1 MNESAAL
8 TLAKAIAAVRNG
20 TPANPVLSS
29 PLTPAQSGSA
39 LRLKQALGLS
49 VAAEAA
55 LAVEQAEA
63 VVRELFED
71 GTEAATLIGQAPSPQ
86 VFERVASHWFDPQE
100 SSDETEIA
108 AGYWLADAF
117 LRGIE
122 TEEAQHLTRFLAGA
136 SPRTH
141 RHAVV
146 SARRYPTGGISE
158 KQALLLPPL
167 MRALAADF
175 HWCSPFLVAPRLAHT
190 GGTRDKLSVIP
201 GFEVSSVSEL
211 PHWDGRDKPVR
222 YFAADAQLC
231 PRDAMMYRIRGET
244 GTVADTGLMAA
255 SIMSKQI
262 TLPADVIIL
271 DILHGPTAFLHTAPE
286 AAAFGTLCE
295 DIGRSNGITIV
306 AQLRQSASLLG
317 RSVGASTEVVEI
329 AELLRGGAPDE
340 AGQLELSTALGFLH
354 TFAHQLKLDPNAVTQ
369 RAKQAIASGEAFQAM
384 VTLWADHGAENTF
397 LRAFARDP
405 RQAILGDLPQATL
418 RAERSGNLTWDA
430 IALADVANN
439 QVNVRL
445 EPSPG
450 VRVVAGGGIELLCRD
465 GAQVQQGDALAVI
478 YGQAA
483 GVAVGALGGAA
494 TIG

>member
-8 TLAKAIAAVRNG
+8 TLAKAIAAIRSG
-20 TPANPVLSS
+20 KPSNPMLCG
-29 PLTPAQSGSA
+29 PLTAAQSGSA
-39 LRLKQALGLS
+39 LRIRQAGGLT

-63 VVRELFED
+63 VVHMLFQE

-86 VFERVASHWFDPQE
+86 AFERVASHWFDPQE
-100 SSDETEIA
+100 SNDDTEIA

-117 LRGIE
+117 IRGVE
-122 TEEAQHLTRFLAGA
+122 TREAQHLTRFLAGDT
-136 SPRTH
+136 PRPH

-167 MRALAADF
+167 MRALAHDF
-175 HWCSPFLVAPRLAHT
+175 HWCSPFLVAARLAHT

-211 PHWDGRDKPVR
+211 AHWEGLDKPVR
-222 YFAADAQLC
+222 YFAADTQLC

-262 TLPADVIIL
+262 ALPADVIIL

-317 RSVGASTEVVEI
+317 RSIGASTEVVEI
-329 AELLRGGAPDE
+329 AELLRGGTPDE
-340 AGQLELSTALGFLH
+340 AGQLELSTALGFLR
-354 TFAHQLKLDPNAVTQ
+354 TFARQLELDPDAVAR
-369 RAKQAIASGEAFQAM
+369 RAERAIASGEAFEAM
-384 VTLWADHGAENTF
+384 VALWADHGAERSF
-397 LRAFARDP
+397 LREFSQDP
-405 RQAILGDLPQATL
+405 RQAILGHLPRTTL
-418 RAERSGNLTWDA
+418 RAERSGTLTWDA
-430 IALADVANN
+430 ITLADVANN

-465 GAQVQQGDALAVI
+465 GAQVKQGDALAVI

-483 GVAVGALGGAA
+483 GVAVEGLAAAA
-494 TIG
+494 TIA